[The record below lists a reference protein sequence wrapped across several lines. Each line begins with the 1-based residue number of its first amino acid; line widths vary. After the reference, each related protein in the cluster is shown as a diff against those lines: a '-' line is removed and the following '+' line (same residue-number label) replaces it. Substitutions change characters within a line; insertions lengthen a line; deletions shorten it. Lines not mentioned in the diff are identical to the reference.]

1 MHNKKTFKIYLVFF
15 IIAIFLG
22 LLGFRVLE
30 SLEFKKYRD
39 IYNSK
44 LSSIVEV
51 LLEEYPGVEKGEIL
65 DILASGNV
73 ASNDYLK
80 KYGIDVASESVLVAQ
95 DKLREKFL
103 RLNILYLGL
112 GSLVFVFIFILY
124 DKHKEKK
131 VREIT
136 RLLEEINRKNYALN
150 IDGNEEDELSILK
163 NELSKVT
170 IMLKEEAENALKDKV
185 SLKDSL
191 DDISHQLKTPLTS
204 IMISLDNILD
214 NPSMSEDKRD
224 GFLHSIKRETSNIN
238 FLVQNILKLTK
249 FDTNTIDF
257 SPTMT
262 KVQSLIE
269 ESVQNVSPLADLK
282 GVDIVV
288 KKCENLEILCDKRWQ
303 IEALSNIIKNAVE
316 HSKKGEVVEIEA
328 EQNKVYSSI
337 AVKNNGVIAEGDIK
351 HIFDRFYR
359 GSNPSSD
366 GVGIG
371 LSLAK
376 SIVSKDGGTITLKS
390 SSKDGT
396 IFEIKYFHFNK

>member
-1 MHNKKTFKIYLVFF
+1 MRNKKTFKIYLVIF
-15 IIAIFLG
+15 IIAIVLG
-22 LLGFRVLE
+22 LLGFRILKNFE
-30 SLEFKKYRD
+30 YKKYRD

-51 LLEEYPGVEKGEIL
+51 LLEEYPDVEKGRVL
-65 DILASGNV
+65 DILASGNT
-73 ASNDYLK
+73 ASNNYLK
-80 KYGIDVASESVLVAQ
+80 KYGIDVANESVLIAQ
-95 DKLREKFL
+95 EKLREKYAL
-103 RLNILYLGL
+103 LNALYLGV
-112 GSLVFVFIFILY
+112 GSLVLILVFTLY

-214 NPSMSEDKRD
+214 NPLMSEDKRVE
-224 GFLHSIKRETSNIN
+224 FLHSIKRETSNIN

-257 SPTMT
+257 SPAMT
-262 KVQSLIE
+262 KVRSLID
-269 ESVQNVSPLADLK
+269 ESIKNVSPLADLK

-288 KKCENLEILCDKRWQ
+288 KKCENFELFCDKRWQ
-303 IEALSNIIKNAVE
+303 VEALSNIIKNAVE

-328 EQNKVYSSI
+328 ERNKVYSSI
-337 AVKNNGVIAEGDIK
+337 AVKNDGVIDEGDIK

-359 GSNPSSD
+359 GTNPSSD

-376 SIVSKDGGTITLKS
+376 SIVSKEGGTITLKS
-390 SSKDGT
+390 SSKEGT